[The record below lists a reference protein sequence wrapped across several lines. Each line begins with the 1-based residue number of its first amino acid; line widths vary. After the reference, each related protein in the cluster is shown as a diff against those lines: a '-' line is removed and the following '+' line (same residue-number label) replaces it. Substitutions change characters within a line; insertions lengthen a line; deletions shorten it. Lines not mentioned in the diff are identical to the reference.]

1 MRKDG
6 RKRAEIPYVLRPH
19 KQITNAQ
26 VDRIIDMFCQS
37 GRSMHTVQRTTLI
50 YIVDYCERNKVG
62 YTLKFIPGAGY
73 YIERDDVKKS

>member
-1 MRKDG
+1 
-6 RKRAEIPYVLRPH
+6 
-19 KQITNAQ
+19 
-26 VDRIIDMFCQS
+26 MFCQS

-62 YTLKFIPGAGY
+62 YTLTFTPGAGY